1 MKFSLSLFVLFLFI
15 FQADL
20 EAQDLQN
27 ERIRSISS
35 RKRSIYLDRGIFHN
49 GSVTYSTSLKGVRYN
64 YSAQLGYERVVF
76 DFSGDKVPKIYGHI
90 SSSEKKIYIDFFD
103 TKLEPGL
110 SSSGES
116 TFVENLNFFP
126 ITEESLSVELNL
138 KENATVDIF
147 YLESPGRFV
156 IDIKK

>member
-1 MKFSLSLFVLFLFI
+1 MSEWSLTSVETKFQKYTATYLVSGEKNLYRLLSTQSWI
-15 FQADL
+15 PK
-20 EAQDLQN
+20 LQ
-27 ERIRSISS
+27 
-35 RKRSIYLDRGIFHN
+35 
-49 GSVTYSTSLKGVRYN
+49 
-64 YSAQLGYERVVF
+64 
-76 DFSGDKVPKIYGHI
+76 
-90 SSSEKKIYIDFFD
+90 
-103 TKLEPGL
+103 
-110 SSSGES
+110 SSGVS

>member
-1 MKFSLSLFVLFLFI
+1 MKIIVLLSIFLLSI
-15 FQADL
+15 FHVQL

-49 GSVTYSTSLKGVRYN
+49 GSSTNSTMLKGVRYN
-64 YSAQLGYERVVF
+64 YSTQLGYERVVF

-90 SSSEKKIYIDFFD
+90 SSAEKKIYIDFFD
-103 TKLEPGL
+103 TKLDSKL
-110 SSSGES
+110 QSSGVS